1 MKSMENRKGKENMIS
16 PRQFQRT
23 MIIELFCGTSLIL
36 PALLVRLSGKNGL
49 ASLLLGS
56 AMACVLAVYYLWIAE
71 KWKAGYTS
79 QVMDRYGKIGSS
91 VYVVLYCVRFFLR
104 GLFLMVLF
112 TALIQEVLLPGQAR
126 WMILLPILVLAYY
139 AGRKGQI
146 ARARTLELLFFYIFV
161 PLLVVVFLAFFRMDT
176 ENLPLMLGNGTL
188 SFRQNLYG
196 AYGVLMTYTA
206 LEFLLFLYPKI
217 EKGNLAAKS
226 SSVVKSSWSGN
237 RKRLESTKIKKQKG
251 RLIVWPVLA
260 VIFLNLLIFIGTVGM
275 FGTVRT
281 GKKLWSA
288 LWLMQSVK
296 LPGHFLER
304 LDILFL
310 AVWIFGIFALFSGYY
325 FYSSQLVQG
334 WCKKWEKQRREG
346 LYPVL
351 FFGGIFLGTLWLE
364 NPETILSVFGNYLMW
379 VDFPLA
385 VILPLLVRSRE
396 KSTKKMRKKR
406 GRLFLTLFLLVFCLS
421 GCQSRVDLEDRN
433 YVMTLGV
440 DAGEKDAGE
449 NDIGGNDIGGNGAEK
464 NDAGVQKA
472 FCITYETADFDQ
484 PTGEGEGGDAQQG
497 TWVSYEADSLL
508 EAENLDEKS
517 DEKQLDFGHLKA
529 ILISE
534 TVKENPDLWNQLIEE
549 LSEKT
554 NLSGNVLVFFTK
566 EKTGDFIA
574 AGQNQGTSL
583 GDYLEKMVENHRS
596 KESRNWMLS
605 TLLRNEAEG
614 EKIRI
619 PTLQLEE
626 EQIILECGTVSQT
639 SQQEIANQV
648 LRFHLRANSDE
659 RKDQELKGKV
669 KIQVVEYLQS
679 LLAGC
684 SSKEACEKT
693 IESHLTEIEETAK
706 AVCAS
711 EENPM
716 AVHAYLTRENFPKRQ
731 YGDMVFPSGVY
742 DALRVDLGEGEGNNW
757 WCMMYP
763 SLCMVDGVVEKVP
776 EESKEILKENLSEE
790 TYASLFSD
798 KEAVISEDVEE
809 NSTKKITFHVKWKAI
824 EKLKQWFSTAD

>member
-1 MKSMENRKGKENMIS
+1 MKSMENRKENMIS

-49 ASLLLGS
+49 TSLLLGS

-79 QVMDRYGKIGSS
+79 QVMDRYGKFGSS

-104 GLFLMVLF
+104 SLFLMVLF
-112 TALIQEVLLPGQAR
+112 AALIQEVLLPGQAR

-139 AGRKGQI
+139 AGRKGKI

-176 ENLPLMLGNGTL
+176 ENLPSMLGNGNL

-196 AYGVLMTYTA
+196 AYGVLMIYTA
-206 LEFLLFLYPKI
+206 LEFLLFLYPEI
-217 EKGNLAAKS
+217 EKNNLVIKS
-226 SSVVKSSWSGN
+226 NSVVKSSWSGN
-237 RKRLESTKIKKQKG
+237 RKRLESTKINKQKG

-325 FYSSQLVQG
+325 FYSSQMMQD
-334 WCKKWEKQRREG
+334 WCKKWEKQKREG

-396 KSTKKMRKKR
+396 KSTKKMRRKR
-406 GRLFLTLFLLVFCLS
+406 GRIFLTLFLLVFCLS

-440 DAGEKDAGE
+440 DAGGKDAGE
-449 NDIGGNDIGGNGAEK
+449 NNAGENDAGENDTGK
-464 NDAGVQKA
+464 NDAGVQKT

-497 TWVSYEADSLL
+497 TWISYEADSLL
-508 EAENLDEKS
+508 AAEKLDEKS
-517 DEKQLDFGHLKA
+517 DEKQLDFSHLKA

-534 TVKENPDLWNQLIEE
+534 TVKENPDLWNPLIEE

-566 EKTGDFIA
+566 ENTEDFIA

-583 GDYLEKMVENHRS
+583 GDYLEKMVENHKS

-619 PTLQLEE
+619 PTLRLEE
-626 EQIILECGTVSQT
+626 EQIILESKT
-639 SQQEIANQV
+639 EEK
-648 LRFHLRANSDE
+648 RED
-659 RKDQELKGKV
+659 
-669 KIQVVEYLQS
+669 
-679 LLAGC
+679 
-684 SSKEACEKT
+684 SSEK
-693 IESHLTEIEETAK
+693 
-706 AVCAS
+706 
-711 EENPM
+711 
-716 AVHAYLTRENFPKRQ
+716 
-731 YGDMVFPSGVY
+731 
-742 DALRVDLGEGEGNNW
+742 
-757 WCMMYP
+757 
-763 SLCMVDGVVEKVP
+763 
-776 EESKEILKENLSEE
+776 EESKWNE
-790 TYASLFSD
+790 SD
-798 KEAVISEDVEE
+798 MADVAEARVQSVCFGE
-809 NSTKKITFHVKWKAI
+809 
-824 EKLKQWFSTAD
+824 LL